1 MANRRNFISGVAGC
15 VLAAPF
21 AAAQTPSRIP
31 RIGILANYNGP
42 PWDGFRHGMSELGY
56 VEGRTIATDWRFA
69 EGNVDRYPALAV
81 AFAQAKVDLIVT
93 SGTPAALAAKQATG
107 SIPIVMAISAYP
119 ERLGLAESLSHPGGN
134 ITGMTNQSAD
144 LIGKKLQT
152 LHEVVPS
159 AKRIAMLVSGPAKIK
174 ERTIAAAR
182 DIAAKLGITLEVI
195 EVPAPAAL
203 GLTLDVYEA
212 ATAAALG
219 DAFAALKRGGAQAV
233 LFSDTGGGMF
243 FTERKRLADLALANR
258 LPSMVAN
265 AEVVE
270 AGALMSVAPDSVD
283 NYLRA
288 ATFIEKILKGV
299 KPADIPVEQPT
310 AFDTTINMKT
320 AKALNVVIPPAL
332 RVAARYVGE

>member
-1 MANRRNFISGVAGC
+1 VANRRNFISGVAGC

-134 ITGMTNQSAD
+134 ITGLSHAAPEVT
-144 LIGKKLQT
+144 GKRR
-152 LHEVVPS
+152 S
-159 AKRIAMLVSGPAKIK
+159 C
-174 ERTIAAAR
+174 
-182 DIAAKLGITLEVI
+182 
-195 EVPAPAAL
+195 
-203 GLTLDVYEA
+203 
-212 ATAAALG
+212 
-219 DAFAALKRGGAQAV
+219 
-233 LFSDTGGGMF
+233 
-243 FTERKRLADLALANR
+243 
-258 LPSMVAN
+258 
-265 AEVVE
+265 
-270 AGALMSVAPDSVD
+270 
-283 NYLRA
+283 
-288 ATFIEKILKGV
+288 
-299 KPADIPVEQPT
+299 
-310 AFDTTINMKT
+310 
-320 AKALNVVIPPAL
+320 
-332 RVAARYVGE
+332 

>member
-134 ITGMTNQSAD
+134 ITGLSHAGPEVT
-144 LIGKKLQT
+144 GKRLQLLKQLVPKT
-152 LHEVVPS
+152 L
-159 AKRIAMLVSGPAKIK
+159 RIAVLGNAASPIEVLAFR
-174 ERTIAAAR
+174 ETQAAAAALGLELQPIDAR
-182 DIAAKLGITLEVI
+182 TPDDHAAAFAAVTASRTDAMHVVGNPANFKNRQAIANFALRSRLPSSYEEREFALVGGLMSYAASYPDLYFRAATYVDKILKGAKPGDLPIQHPTKLELVI
-195 EVPAPAAL
+195 NQKSAAAL
-203 GLTLDVYEA
+203 GLTIPAPL
-212 ATAAALG
+212 L
-219 DAFAALKRGGAQAV
+219 LQA
-233 LFSDTGGGMF
+233 G
-243 FTERKRLADLALANR
+243 
-258 LPSMVAN
+258 
-265 AEVVE
+265 EVI
-270 AGALMSVAPDSVD
+270 S
-283 NYLRA
+283 
-288 ATFIEKILKGV
+288 
-299 KPADIPVEQPT
+299 
-310 AFDTTINMKT
+310 
-320 AKALNVVIPPAL
+320 
-332 RVAARYVGE
+332 